1 MSDVPLEKQIMRQE
15 RKIIGALDWI
25 TRARRNEIK
34 RPAEA
39 IAKAADDLLAD
50 RAILATLKWCQ
61 KNSALLKQFMDL
73 KDEFLAWIKTR
84 EAA

>member
-1 MSDVPLEKQIMRQE
+1 MSDVPLSKQIARQE
-15 RKIIGALDWI
+15 RKILGATDWI

-50 RAILATLKWCQ
+50 KAILATLRWLER
-61 KNSALLKQFMDL
+61 NSEAVKAAAAAQ
-73 KDEFLAWIKTR
+73 R
-84 EAA
+84 E